1 MKKKNIKI
9 KHRKYSLYQRK
20 KSKGRK
26 FLTGLLMV
34 ILVAGLCVL
43 GYGLGKPLVEYFSN
57 RGNEPPQNPPGLRRY
72 PPSLRL
78 PLRKELR
85 KRPLNPPNLP
95 PSLKSKRRSARS
107 FCRRPP
113 RSAPRA
119 STAPSQP
126 QRTAAA
132 PTSR

>member
-43 GYGLGKPLVEYFSN
+43 GYGLASHLWSTFN
-57 RGNEPPQNPPGLRRY
+57 RGNEPPPEPPD
-72 PPSLRL
+72 PPV
-78 PLRKELR
+78 
-85 KRPLNPPNLP
+85 
-95 PSLKSKRRSARS
+95 SAEPALCGRN
-107 FCRRPP
+107 CGKDR
-113 RSAPRA
+113 
-119 STAPSQP
+119 
-126 QRTAAA
+126 
-132 PTSR
+132 

>member
-57 RGNEPPQNPPGLRRY
+57 RGNEPPQGIRLDSTGIRRACG
-72 PPSLRL
+72 SLCGRNCGKD
-78 PLRKELR
+78 R
-85 KRPLNPPNLP
+85 
-95 PSLKSKRRSARS
+95 
-107 FCRRPP
+107 
-113 RSAPRA
+113 
-119 STAPSQP
+119 
-126 QRTAAA
+126 
-132 PTSR
+132 

>member
-43 GYGLGKPLVEYFSN
+43 GYGLGKPLVEY
-57 RGNEPPQNPPGLRRY
+57 L
-72 PPSLRL
+72 SLIHI
-78 PLRKELR
+78 
-85 KRPLNPPNLP
+85 
-95 PSLKSKRRSARS
+95 
-107 FCRRPP
+107 
-113 RSAPRA
+113 
-119 STAPSQP
+119 
-126 QRTAAA
+126 
-132 PTSR
+132 

>member
-57 RGNEPPQNPPGLRRY
+57 RGNEPPPESAWTPPV
-72 PPSLRL
+72 
-78 PLRKELR
+78 
-85 KRPLNPPNLP
+85 
-95 PSLKSKRRSARS
+95 SAE
-107 FCRRPP
+107 P
-113 RSAPRA
+113 A
-119 STAPSQP
+119 APSAEG
-126 QRTAAA
+126 TAEKTAESSE
-132 PTSR
+132 PTAEP

>member
-57 RGNEPPQNPPGLRRY
+57 RGNEPPPD

-78 PLRKELR
+78 PLRKALR

-95 PSLKSKRRSARS
+95 PSLKSKRQSARS

-119 STAPSQP
+119 STAPSQL

>member
-34 ILVAGLCVL
+34 ILVAGHLWSTSL
-43 GYGLGKPLVEYFSN
+43 TAETS
-57 RGNEPPQNPPGLRRY
+57 RPQNPPGLRRY

-95 PSLKSKRRSARS
+95 PSRKSKRQSARS